1 MEALLRVI
9 VWALLRGRSRMW
21 SPKWDRRR
29 QRASED
35 TTSCGIHGG
44 SGRIIPSPIRSSDI
58 GAGTLGGRRGCS
70 IPLPSRDVQ
79 HPIGWLMTPN
89 CVRSQ
94 DRLPAWQAGAD
105 PAALRPLGTK
115 PFVCWRLGS
124 SPTPGWRTGA
134 PSVFCQ
140 IPAFSVRWML
150 TACKGKKGGS
160 CDPGWIYVTSCPACE
175 LPSGGLISVRSAVQ
189 V

>member
-1 MEALLRVI
+1 
-9 VWALLRGRSRMW
+9 MW

-115 PFVCWRLGS
+115 PFVCWRLGIVANS
-124 SPTPGWRTGA
+124 RLA
-134 PSVFCQ
+134 HRR
-140 IPAFSVRWML
+140 SVRFLPDSGILGPMDVDSL
-150 TACKGKKGGS
+150 QGQEGG
-160 CDPGWIYVTSCPACE
+160 I
-175 LPSGGLISVRSAVQ
+175 VRSWLDLRDFLP
-189 V
+189 